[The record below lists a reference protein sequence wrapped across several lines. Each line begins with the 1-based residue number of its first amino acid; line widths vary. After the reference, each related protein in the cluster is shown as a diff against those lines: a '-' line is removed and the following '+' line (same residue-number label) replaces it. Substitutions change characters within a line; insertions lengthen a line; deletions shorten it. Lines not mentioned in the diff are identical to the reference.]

1 MASTEAEATASKVK
15 SGRARRSRYTN
26 QERVEIVA
34 AFEASNLS
42 ASAFARQCGIKYST
56 FCSWVAKAKAKAR
69 RQARSRQ
76 TAPSSDAFIIAE
88 IGQQSAIG
96 GEVLEVRL
104 PGGAAT
110 TAASSKQVALL
121 AELLK
126 SLV

>member
-1 MASTEAEATASKVK
+1 MASTEAEATASKIK

-34 AFEASNLS
+34 AFEASALS
-42 ASAFARQCGIKYST
+42 ASAFARQQEIKYST
-56 FCSWVAKAKAKAR
+56 FCSWVAKAKAR

-76 TAPSSDAFIIAE
+76 TAPSSNAFIIAE
-88 IGQQSAIG
+88 IGQESAVG
-96 GEVLEVRL
+96 CEVLEVRL